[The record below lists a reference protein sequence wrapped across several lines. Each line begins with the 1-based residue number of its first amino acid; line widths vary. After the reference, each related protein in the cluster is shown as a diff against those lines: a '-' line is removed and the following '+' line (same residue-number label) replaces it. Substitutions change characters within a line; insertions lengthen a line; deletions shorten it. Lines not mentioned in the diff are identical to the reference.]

1 MKKLLLFSMIA
12 MIGIT
17 ASAADLT
24 KADYIAQRKAAAEKA
39 GKAFNEKG
47 VIGNFNKQDL
57 NKDGVLSDEEQAAAK
72 VAAKAAAEAKKAQ

>member
-17 ASAADLT
+17 ASAADIT
-24 KADYIAQRKAAAEKA
+24 KPDYMAKKKADAEKA
-39 GKAFNEKG
+39 GKTFNEKG
-47 VIGNFNKQDL
+47 HSGNFERQDL

-72 VAAKAAAEAKKAQ
+72 AAAKAAVEAKKAQ